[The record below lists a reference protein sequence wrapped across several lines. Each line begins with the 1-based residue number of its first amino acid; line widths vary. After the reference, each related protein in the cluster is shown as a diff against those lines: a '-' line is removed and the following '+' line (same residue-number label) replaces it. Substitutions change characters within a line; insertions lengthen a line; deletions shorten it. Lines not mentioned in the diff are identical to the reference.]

1 MDPKDRDKAYEEVRR
16 CLAEA
21 DAAFARAGAHHDER
35 ERVRMIEEA
44 EVWLSRAE
52 RRLAR
57 LVDRPPS
64 HAHPQLLQ
72 REDRSF
78 ESRRPS
84 ARSLVWRRTPRA
96 S

>member
-1 MDPKDRDKAYEEVRR
+1 MDRKERDKAYEDVRR

-21 DAAFARAGAHHDER
+21 DAAFVRAGAQVDER

-57 LVDRPPS
+57 IVERPPS
-64 HAHPQLLQ
+64 HQHPQVLQ
-72 REDRSF
+72 HEDRSF
-78 ESRRPS
+78 EARRLP

-96 S
+96 